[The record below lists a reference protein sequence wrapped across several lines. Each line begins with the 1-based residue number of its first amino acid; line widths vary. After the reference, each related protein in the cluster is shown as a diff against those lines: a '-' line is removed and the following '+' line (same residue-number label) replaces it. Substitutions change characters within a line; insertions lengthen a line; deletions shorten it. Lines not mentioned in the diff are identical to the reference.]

1 MIKWDYNINDL
12 LNFILT
18 VIKWDYGMNDRS
30 KLALM
35 IEEGDEDAQT
45 IKGTPKGP

>member
-1 MIKWDYNINDL
+1 MRLQYEWSIKTS
-12 LNFILT
+12 FKQRKT
-18 VIKWDYGMNDRS
+18 S
-30 KLALM
+30 PM